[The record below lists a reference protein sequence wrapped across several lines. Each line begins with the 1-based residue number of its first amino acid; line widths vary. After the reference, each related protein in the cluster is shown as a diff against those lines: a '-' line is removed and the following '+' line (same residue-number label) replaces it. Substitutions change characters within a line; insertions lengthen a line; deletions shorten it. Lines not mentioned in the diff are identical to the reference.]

1 MYTSIY
7 YLSSYPCGDG
17 VVVAQLCRILCDLM
31 GCSPPGSS
39 VHGILQAGIL
49 EWVAIPFSRG
59 SSWPRDWP
67 WVSCLTGGFFTP
79 EHQGSPHIYI
89 SLYACLHAKSLQ
101 SCLTLCDPMA
111 YSLPGSSVH
120 GDSPG
125 KNTGVGCHVLLQ
137 VIFPTQGS
145 NPGLP
150 HCRQILNHLS
160 HQGGPRILEWVA
172 YPFSRGSSPPRNQ
185 TAVTCIAG
193 GFFTSLATCISV
205 YIYLI
210 CVLCSYLCIYVS
222 IYQYITYYFYTHM
235 HTCTY

>member
-1 MYTSIY
+1 MYTRIY

-111 YSLPGSSVH
+111 CSLPGSSVH
-120 GDSPG
+120 GNSPG
-125 KNTGVGCHVLLQ
+125 KNTGVGCQATSRGSSQPRDQTQVSHIAGRSLTTWVTRGPKNTGVGSLPLLQ
-137 VIFPTQGS
+137 GIFPTQKS
-145 NPGLP
+145 NCSHL
-150 HCRQILNHLS
+150 HCR
-160 HQGGPRILEWVA
+160 RIL
-172 YPFSRGSSPPRNQ
+172 YQ
-185 TAVTCIAG
+185 
-193 GFFTSLATCISV
+193 L
-205 YIYLI
+205 
-210 CVLCSYLCIYVS
+210 SYLYLS
-222 IYQYITYYFYTHM
+222 IRISNL
-235 HTCTY
+235 CTM

>member
-1 MYTSIY
+1 MYTRIY

-79 EHQGSPHIYI
+79 EDQGSPHIYI

-111 YSLPGSSVH
+111 CSLPGSSVH
-120 GDSPG
+120 RI
-125 KNTGVGCHVLLQ
+125 LQ
-137 VIFPTQGS
+137 AG
-145 NPGLP
+145 
-150 HCRQILNHLS
+150 
-160 HQGGPRILEWVA
+160 ILEWVA
-172 YPFSRGSSPPRNQ
+172 IPFSKGSSWPR
-185 TAVTCIAG
+185 ARHYISC
-193 GFFTSLATCISV
+193 SLWWLWMLWNI
-205 YIYLI
+205 
-210 CVLCSYLCIYVS
+210 
-222 IYQYITYYFYTHM
+222 
-235 HTCTY
+235 